1 MISFKKIISVV
12 LSIVIAVCA
21 FSSCASEK
29 EVIIPDEDGWFCAW
43 AAAMQTADIDQ
54 LPQNPRLKENTLRQ
68 VIRPSI
74 SGDKFTL
81 TFSNEYGDI
90 PAIFESV
97 HVAKL
102 LKTGNPAIDTA
113 TDTVVTF
120 GGKEEI
126 RIEAGET
133 VTSDEIS
140 LSVSALDL
148 LAVSIKMGSYVGGDV
163 SCHREA
169 NASCWVAEG
178 NCVSAENMSGF
189 KVMGSWYYLCR
200 MDVWAKAGAK
210 TLVVMGDSISDGVGA
225 TSNAYATWPDQLA
238 ALMNKN
244 ASTENIS
251 VVNLGISGDIVS
263 GDWGVAKGRYKRD
276 ILDVSGVRYCI
287 LLIGINDIGGAQE
300 DISERLIESYKS
312 IISACHEKGIKVYA
326 GTLLPVKG
334 NFYYSELH
342 EKIRLAVNN
351 FMMSEDSGFD
361 GVIDFSGA
369 VCRDDDPAQMKD
381 EYNSPWKD
389 FLHPGDKGY
398 EKMAECAYDS
408 LLKFWTEQ
416 PTDK

>member
-1 MISFKKIISVV
+1 MLSLKKIMA
-12 LSIVIAVCA
+12 IVICFAICMCA
-21 FSSCASEK
+21 FSSCSSKK

-43 AAAMQTADIDQ
+43 AAAMQTADTDQ
-54 LPQNPRLKENTLRQ
+54 LPQNPKLKDSTCRQ

-90 PAIFESV
+90 PIIFESI

-102 LKTGNPAIDTA
+102 LKTGSPAIDTS

-120 GGKEEI
+120 GGKEEV
-126 RIEAGET
+126 RIEAGTT

-140 LSVSALDL
+140 MSVSALDM
-148 LAVSIKMGSYVGGDV
+148 LAVSSKLGSYTGGTV
-163 SCHREA
+163 TCHREA
-169 NASCWVAEG
+169 NSSCWISEG
-178 NCVSAENMSGF
+178 NCVSDENMSGF

-200 MDVWAKAGAK
+200 MDVWAKAGTK

-225 TSNAYATWPDQLA
+225 SSNTYTTWPDQLA

-244 ASTENIS
+244 SSTENIS

-263 GDWGVAKGRYKRD
+263 GDWGVAKGRFQRD

-300 DISERLIESYKS
+300 DISERIIESYKS
-312 IISACHEKGIKVYA
+312 IIASCHEKGIKIYA

-342 EKIRLAVNN
+342 EKIRLAVNE
-351 FMMSEDSGFD
+351 FAMSENSGFD
-361 GVIDFSGA
+361 GVIDFSSA
-369 VCRDDDPAQMKD
+369 VCREDDHAQMKD
-381 EYNSPWKD
+381 EYNCPWGD

-398 EKMAECAYDS
+398 TQMAECAYDS
-408 LLKFWTEQ
+408 LTKIWSEASAA
-416 PTDK
+416 K